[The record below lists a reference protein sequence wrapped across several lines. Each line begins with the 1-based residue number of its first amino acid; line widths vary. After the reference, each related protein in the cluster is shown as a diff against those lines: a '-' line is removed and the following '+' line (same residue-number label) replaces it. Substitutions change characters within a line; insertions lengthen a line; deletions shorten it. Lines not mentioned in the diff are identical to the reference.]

1 MTELNLSK
9 LQSGNKQEFKL
20 LVSTYQKQL
29 YYFVFKIMKEH
40 DATDDVLQETLIRA
54 YKYIHKFEGKST
66 LKTWLFQIA
75 SNCALTALK
84 KIQNKRT
91 ESLDEAHLHLM
102 PAEQADSEIS
112 RNQLHVIINKSMQ
125 FLTPT
130 QQLIFRLR
138 HLNGLSTKE
147 AAEHLQCSESN
158 VKKQLFLAL
167 NRIRDFIKKQYPEYQ
182 LDN

>member
-1 MTELNLSK
+1 M
-9 LQSGNKQEFKL
+9 
-20 LVSTYQKQL
+20 
-29 YYFVFKIMKEH
+29 
-40 DATDDVLQETLIRA
+40 
-54 YKYIHKFEGKST
+54 
-66 LKTWLFQIA
+66 
-75 SNCALTALK
+75 
-84 KIQNKRT
+84 
-91 ESLDEAHLHLM
+91 M

-112 RNQLHVIINKSMQ
+112 KNQLHVIINKSMQ

-182 LDN
+182 MDN